1 MKHLE
6 IRTTNAISGK
16 DKYKLNLK
24 HAILSLRN
32 SEDKII
38 VREAAQSIEVEIYDN
53 GTPLFIGS
61 KHQLFDLFRKPN
73 ISKAIPEGTNITE
86 LANEIAD
93 IIVNDY
99 GSHNYKE
106 FLDIVNEKLK

>member
-24 HAILSLRN
+24 HAILFLRN

-38 VREAAQSIEVEIYDN
+38 VRESAQSIEVEIQDN
-53 GTPLFIGS
+53 GIPLFMGS
-61 KHQLFDLFRKPN
+61 KHQLFDILRKP
-73 ISKAIPEGTNITE
+73 AITEGMGITE
-86 LANEIAD
+86 LANEIAN
-93 IIVNDY
+93 IIIDDY
-99 GSHNYKE
+99 GRHNYKD
-106 FLDIVNEKLK
+106 FLEIVNEKLK